1 MGKDDARRDVTR
13 VGAPFQP
20 PFRRVAINLAG
31 RDVVA
36 GVGHE
41 DFVGVGVDGD
51 PVRILEPFFRS
62 VGDKVAGD
70 DPALLDIDDGVADIA
85 GLGEVVPG
93 VAIHIERVAAE
104 GHIGTGEQIHLI
116 DDAICFRVDDED
128 HRLYVIVVA
137 AAGDPEVAVG
147 VEFHAVK
154 VGGHVNLGEFLEGI
168 QVDDRNGMV
177 VIGHAIAAG
186 VGHIEFVA
194 DDDHLFRL
202 IAHDA
207 GVLHLKGR
215 RVDPG
220 DIAEPVVGIRFYGA
234 RIRTDIGVAV
244 LEGDVPA
251 VRNRYLA
258 DVPGGRRI
266 HHFHEIRAVDY
277 HPQLAAVDG
286 QVVAHVAQFLDDTGV
301 ALGIDILDIDAGGVV
316 VIVQR
321 AFVAAHIAF
330 VEQEESGDVAGLR
343 RGNDVFGF
351 PAAGKQQGRHQ
362 NTGQIS
368 DRFHRLYIFHD
379 KINRKFVPGI
389 G

>member
-1 MGKDDARRDVTR
+1 
-13 VGAPFQP
+13 
-20 PFRRVAINLAG
+20 
-31 RDVVA
+31 
-36 GVGHE
+36 
-41 DFVGVGVDGD
+41 
-51 PVRILEPFFRS
+51 
-62 VGDKVAGD
+62 
-70 DPALLDIDDGVADIA
+70 
-85 GLGEVVPG
+85 
-93 VAIHIERVAAE
+93 
-104 GHIGTGEQIHLI
+104 
-116 DDAICFRVDDED
+116 
-128 HRLYVIVVA
+128 
-137 AAGDPEVAVG
+137 
-147 VEFHAVK
+147 
-154 VGGHVNLGEFLEGI
+154 
-168 QVDDRNGMV
+168 MV

-186 VGHIEFVA
+186 VGHIKFVA

-220 DIAEPVVGIRFYGA
+220 DIAEPVVGIRFHGA

-244 LEGDVPA
+244 LEDDIPA
-251 VRNRYLA
+251 VWNRYLA
-258 DVPGGRRI
+258 DVPGGRHI

-330 VEQEESGDVAGLR
+330 VEQEEAGDVSGVSGAYAGLR

-368 DRFHRLYIFHD
+368 DRFHRLHSFHD
-379 KINRKFVPGI
+379 KINRKLVPGI